1 MIKRIININN
11 YWKVIVYYNIDY
23 NFFDYVENDLL
34 YYGTPVES
42 IKRIYHNMRTTAKAF
57 TYSNNKYRVS
67 IVGFNIHFDKYDYI
81 NSIVHEAEHI
91 KQAMLNYYNIPDE
104 GENAAYTIAYIAI
117 KMLQMIVLN

>member
-57 TYSNNKYRVS
+57 TYSNDKYRIS

-91 KQAMLNYYNIPDE
+91 KQAMLDYYNKPEE
-104 GENAAYTIAYIAI
+104 GENAAYTIAYIAT